1 MEQTGTGPQSHPQ
14 MSLIVNGHAIGGTQF
29 RRDLDNAAAIADA
42 EIFAVKVKYID
53 LVAAGIAI
61 VQQSGLLVPGQAIGV
76 AHGEEQLLHLTCGG
90 HMVESSVSFCGG
102 ADGADIVVAVRAYF
116 AVVKPPAG
124 QLFRDQEGF
133 QSTVL
138 PEIIDAIRHAGKE
151 SAAGGE
157 RDAAD
162 LLGIG
167 SYSLCA
173 GGQICA
179 DHAFAA
185 DIQSVEG
192 VVFLVIQS
200 AFAHQAVAAA
210 LCDSWEENGEVK
222 ISADFIDEMARQCDG
237 HDLGLSLRLQG
248 YVQNF
253 RGHKNFIMLNHQGE
267 ELRQDW
273 FSFMIASFHHPGI
286 NRDTEDLT
294 ACLAKHY
301 EKFPAVMSY
310 QIFNEPH
317 YPANGEFDYNPYT
330 LNAYRKTLVDRGILS
345 EEEAAKYQVPTRRP
359 SEPSEVEAWVDWRR
373 FAVASMC
380 NHLSRFG
387 KTCLEIAPHKD
398 TYTCYVA
405 PRGVDDL
412 GVQGGVT
419 PFDEADGL
427 TTVGITIY
435 SPFVGSGYYVAC
447 EMLALFESAA
457 AVEGKKAWT
466 AELDARVGIPIR
478 NFLTQTYAVVGA
490 GHKGINLYEWRGDYA
505 AEGTPLPDNCGL
517 IYNDR
522 TPTKNFD
529 RKIAMIKLINSLSEE
544 LATGQRVRCGM
555 AILYSDEARLRSD
568 AAASPALG
576 GINRVMHATYRIYRD
591 LLRRH
596 YRPDFVRAKD
606 LKDNVLGVKTLFVPR
621 REDLPREEMEAIDA
635 FVAQG
640 GKVYYFGVTE
650 SMHTVDGLDGY
661 KEWTKFSTQDKH
673 TSFISAYE
681 LEDVLEQLEASPLV
695 TTSHRNLFC
704 EVMETEENYIL
715 TLVNN
720 AQDDKMLTDVTV
732 TPSGLKPISGA
743 VLHTTLGVQELVVEN
758 GVIHVPS
765 VDAGG
770 FVICRKA

>member
-1 MEQTGTGPQSHPQ
+1 MPVC
-14 MSLIVNGHAIGGTQF
+14 IIG
-29 RRDLDNAAAIADA
+29 
-42 EIFAVKVKYID
+42 
-53 LVAAGIAI
+53 
-61 VQQSGLLVPGQAIGV
+61 QQ
-76 AHGEEQLLHLTCGG
+76 
-90 HMVESSVSFCGG
+90 GG
-102 ADGADIVVAVRAYF
+102 ADTGVNDQLGTGNGSGGVGAEEV
-116 AVVKPPAG
+116 
-124 QLFRDQEGF
+124 
-133 QSTVL
+133 
-138 PEIIDAIRHAGKE
+138 
-151 SAAGGE
+151 SAFG
-157 RDAAD
+157 D
-162 LLGIG
+162 LLGLG
-167 SYSLCA
+167 FSA
-173 GGQICA
+173 GGI
-179 DHAFAA
+179 
-185 DIQSVEG
+185 G
-192 VVFLVIQS
+192 L
-200 AFAHQAVAAA
+200 AAA
-210 LCDSWEENGEVK
+210 GDFLIGQ
-222 ISADFIDEMARQCDG
+222 ADPALRPDGAGID
-237 HDLGLSLRLQG
+237 
-248 YVQNF
+248 
-253 RGHKNFIMLNHQGE
+253 
-267 ELRQDW
+267 
-273 FSFMIASFHHPGI
+273 
-286 NRDTEDLT
+286 
-294 ACLAKHY
+294 
-301 EKFPAVMSY
+301 
-310 QIFNEPH
+310 
-317 YPANGEFDYNPYT
+317 
-330 LNAYRKTLVDRGILS
+330 
-345 EEEAAKYQVPTRRP
+345 
-359 SEPSEVEAWVDWRR
+359 
-373 FAVASMC
+373 
-380 NHLSRFG
+380 
-387 KTCLEIAPHKD
+387 
-398 TYTCYVA
+398 
-405 PRGVDDL
+405 GV
-412 GVQGGVT
+412 G
-419 PFDEADGL
+419 P
-427 TTVGITIY
+427 
-435 SPFVGSGYYVAC
+435 
-447 EMLALFESAA
+447 
-457 AVEGKKAWT
+457 
-466 AELDARVGIPIR
+466 DARVGIPIR

-720 AQDDKMLTDVTV
+720 AQDDKVLEGVTV

-743 VLHTTLGVQELVVEN
+743 VLHTTLGVRELVVEN